1 MLYFPKANNK
11 GTNQSVRMRRLVCA
25 VVVHELQTPKTG
37 FLTFKPILNPYKFVL
52 HLFGAAY
59 AGDKNSTRQLVIT
72 S

>member
-11 GTNQSVRMRRLVCA
+11 GTNLSVRMHRLVWA

-37 FLTFKPILNPYKFVL
+37 FLMFKPILNQYKIVL

-59 AGDKNSTRQLVIT
+59 AAPNKYTTVLN
-72 S
+72 